1 MKNEENA
8 VASEEAATPN
18 GADAGA
24 PAFDRRAGGAENML
38 KRAIFSVPI
47 EVVVSVGTA
56 RPLIGDLLEMQ
67 RDALLPLDAHLD
79 DPVELRVKDR
89 IIARGELTQAED
101 GSGKL
106 GVRLTEIV
114 DMSEIL

>member
-1 MKNEENA
+1 MSNESENTTIVEPA
-8 VASEEAATPN
+8 
-18 GADAGA
+18 GADV
-24 PAFDRRAGGAENML
+24 PDFDRRDNAPVNKL

-56 RPLIGDLLEMQ
+56 RPLIGDLLSMQ
-67 RDALLPLDAHLD
+67 QGALLPLDANLS

-89 IIARGELTQAED
+89 VIARGELTEAED

-106 GVRLTEIV
+106 GIRLTEIV
-114 DMSEIL
+114 DMSDIV